1 MVDKA
6 IDIAGDLDI
15 AKEVVSDNGLEV
27 GTGISIVIG
36 IVDVSDIVIDAC
48 IDVGSVVDRATNKA
62 GDLDIATEV
71 VSNNSL
77 EVDTGVSIVIG
88 IVDVLDIAMD
98 VCSDVG
104 SVVDR
109 ATDIAGDLDIAIEV
123 ISDNDLVDTG
133 VSIVIMVDFS
143 DIAIDVCFDVG
154 SVVDTWMS
162 WWFIACLHAVPFLPS
177 SSTAM

>member
-48 IDVGSVVDRATNKA
+48 IDVGSVVDRATDKA

-71 VSNNSL
+71 VSDNSL

-88 IVDVLDIAMD
+88 IVDVLDIA
-98 VCSDVG
+98 
-104 SVVDR
+104 
-109 ATDIAGDLDIAIEV
+109 IEV
-123 ISDNDLVDTG
+123 SSDNDLVDTG
-133 VSIVIMVDFS
+133 VSIVIMVDFP